1 MLFLLPFA
9 SSLPAIPF
17 LTHLPELPIRY
28 STLFFTLAVA
38 IAIEI
43 HHGLPR
49 YKKGLQRVS
58 NLPGFRS
65 LISPFSGAGFG
76 TPNIPGIYPGF
87 DMPWQ
92 GKHNIFRQFG
102 RDVISCVSWNGDSVL
117 YLADA
122 DLINKMNANQ
132 NVYPKPVEKYGVLN
146 FLGPNLV
153 TAHGDDW
160 RRQQVIS
167 RGVFNTD
174 GWYFLWGETVRIFE
188 GMMRAE
194 GYNEMKAG
202 SEVKIKHSVSMTL
215 RVALLAIANAGFGM
229 DMSWNDDENMPIP
242 PGHKMTFQTALHVV
256 AQSSI
261 LRLAIPKWL
270 DWLPFKAIREMVT
283 SFDELEKYIQS
294 MIKDKRGALLGEKA
308 PVDDNANA
316 EPKFELDER
325 QDLFSKLVKSSLS
338 GEAPLTDEEL
348 QGNIY
353 IYLLAG
359 HETTAHSISYCLAL
373 LALWPEKQE
382 EMYRQ
387 IMQAMPADGV
397 TTYADYKKFEYVLA
411 VYFETLRMFPP
422 VQQIPKKLS
431 QDTIFTFDKSNEHN
445 VEIGVQEEAKRK
457 ARYESNA
464 QTLPSPPVTPLKSNF
479 GGDISRSSS
488 SSSLSSAASSTA
500 MSTSTSA
507 TSVGSSDDKPFTA
520 QAPPPSTFLR
530 NRSNLTPESARA
542 TPPATASEQM
552 TLTVEKDT
560 VVFISPPAVHYNP
573 KYYPDPYD
581 FQPERFVGKFDQTT
595 FIPFSTGTRIC
606 IGRHFSEVESV
617 AFLAYFIKHF
627 SVHPTPA
634 YEGETREEM
643 MKRMFQGTPLITLTP
658 HSIPL
663 TFRRR

>member
-1 MLFLLPFA
+1 MLFQLPFA

-17 LTHLPELPIRY
+17 MTYLPELPIRY
-28 STLFFTLAVA
+28 STLFIALSVA

-43 HHGLPR
+43 HRSLPR
-49 YKKGLQRVS
+49 YKKGLQRVN

-76 TPNIPGIYPGF
+76 TPYIPGVYPGF

-92 GKHNIFRQFG
+92 GKHNIFRHFG

-122 DLINKMNANQ
+122 DLINRMNANQ
-132 NVYPKPVEKYGVLN
+132 NVYPKPVEKYDVLN

-167 RGVFNTD
+167 KGVFNTD
-174 GWYFLWGETVRIFE
+174 GWHFLWGETVRIFD
-188 GMMRAE
+188 GMMKAE
-194 GYNEMKAG
+194 GYNDLKSG
-202 SEVKIKHSVSMTL
+202 DEVKIKHSVSMTL

-229 DMSWNDDENMPIP
+229 DMSWNDDQNMPIP
-242 PGHKMTFQTALHVV
+242 AGHEMTFQTALHCV

-270 DWLPFKAIREMVT
+270 DWLPLKPVREMVT
-283 SFDELEKYIQS
+283 AFDELEKYIQS
-294 MIKDKRGALLGEKA
+294 MIKEKRGALLGEKTA
-308 PVDDNANA
+308 DNEDANA
-316 EPKFELDER
+316 DLKFELNER
-325 QDLFSKLVKSSLS
+325 QDLFSKLVKASLS
-338 GEAPLTDEEL
+338 GEEPLTDEEL

-359 HETTAHSISYCLAL
+359 HETTAHSISYSLAL
-373 LALWPEKQE
+373 LALWPDKQE

-387 IMQAMPADGV
+387 IMQAMPSDGL
-397 TTYADYKKFEYVLA
+397 TSYADYKKFEYVLA
-411 VYFETLRMFPP
+411 VYFETLRIFPP

-431 QDTIFTFDKSNEHN
+431 QDTVFTFDKSNEHN
-445 VEIGVQEEAKRK
+445 VEIGLQEEAKRR
-457 ARYESNA
+457 ARYEANNQS
-464 QTLPSPPVTPLKSNF
+464 LPSPPVTAVKSSF
-479 GGDISRSSS
+479 GGKISASSS
-488 SSSLSSAASSTA
+488 SSSLSSLASGGS

-507 TSVGSSDDKPFTA
+507 TSIESAEDKPP
-520 QAPPPSTFLR
+520 APKPTFLR
-530 NRSNLTPESARA
+530 NRSTLTPESVRSA
-542 TPPATASEQM
+542 PPVPVPEQM
-552 TLTVEKDT
+552 TLTVEKGT

-581 FQPERFVGKFDQTT
+581 FRPERFVGKFDQTT
-595 FIPFSTGTRIC
+595 FIPFSTGTRVC

-643 MKRMFQGTPLITLTP
+643 KKRMFKGTPLITLTP

>member
-1 MLFLLPFA
+1 MFSLLP
-9 SSLPAIPF
+9 SIPF
-17 LTHLPELPIRY
+17 ITYLPELPIRY
-28 STLFFTLAVA
+28 STLLFTLAVA
-38 IAIEI
+38 LAIEV
-43 HHGLPR
+43 HRGLPR
-49 YKKGLQRVS
+49 YKKGLQRVN

-76 TPNIPGIYPGF
+76 TPYIPGIYPGF

-132 NVYPKPVEKYGVLN
+132 NAYPKPVEKYGVLN
-146 FLGPNLV
+146 LLGPNLV

-174 GWYFLWGETVRIFE
+174 GWFFLWNETVRIFE

-194 GYNEMKAG
+194 GYDKFNPG
-202 SEVKIKHSVSMTL
+202 DEVKIGHSVNMTL

-229 DMSWNDDENMPIP
+229 DMSWNDDQNMPVP
-242 PGHKMTFQTALHVV
+242 EGHEMTFQTALHVV

-261 LRLAIPKWL
+261 LRLAVPKWL
-270 DWLPFKAIREMVT
+270 DWLPFKSIREMVT
-283 SFDELEKYIQS
+283 AFDELEKYIQS
-294 MIKDKRGALLGEKA
+294 MIKDKRSALLGEKA
-308 PVDDNANA
+308 LADSSKAEKFEVDD
-316 EPKFELDER
+316 R

-338 GEAPLTDEEL
+338 GDLPLTDEEL

-359 HETTAHSISYCLAL
+359 HETTAHSISYSLAL
-373 LALWPEKQE
+373 LALWPEKQD

-397 TTYADYKKFEYVLA
+397 TSYADYKKFEYVLA

-431 QDTIFTFDKSNEHN
+431 QDTVFTFDKSNAHN
-445 VEIGVQEEAKRK
+445 VEIGYTEEAKRK
-457 ARYESNA
+457 ARFDANP
-464 QTLPSPPVTPLKSNF
+464 QMLPTPPVTPIKPSFVDSLSP
-479 GGDISRSSS
+479 SSS
-488 SSSLSSAASSTA
+488 TSSIAA

-507 TSVGSSDDKPFTA
+507 TSVESDVEQKPFYL
-520 QAPPPSTFLR
+520 QPPSRPTFLR
-530 NRSNLTPESARA
+530 NRSTLTPEGPRA
-542 TPPATASEQM
+542 ATVSTTPEQM
-552 TLTVEKDT
+552 SLTVEKDT

-573 KYYPDPYD
+573 KYYPDPYE
-581 FQPERFVGKFDQTT
+581 FKPERFVGKFDQTT

-634 YEGETREEM
+634 FEGETREQM